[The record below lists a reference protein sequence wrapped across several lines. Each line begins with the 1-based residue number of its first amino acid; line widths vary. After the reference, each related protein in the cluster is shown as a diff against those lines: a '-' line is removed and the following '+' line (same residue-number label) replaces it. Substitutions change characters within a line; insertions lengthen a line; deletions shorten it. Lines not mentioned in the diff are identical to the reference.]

1 MIEIIY
7 DTVNG
12 DQYAPYASFAKKC
25 FEKHSDIP
33 VKEVLDLGCGTGG
46 ITALLAD
53 MGYDMV
59 GVDISPEML
68 MCARENTY
76 GKDVLLLN
84 QDMRS
89 FELYGTVQ
97 GIICS
102 FDTLNYLS
110 SEEELVKTLSL
121 CRLYMEKGGV
131 MVCDI
136 NSLYRYEKVYGD
148 NSFVYEVDEDM
159 LVWQNAWD
167 SKTEKCAFYLTM
179 FAEEEKEKWLLE
191 NLSELSG
198 QGLIYCNDEATC
210 KVLGKQLRKAKIM
223 AEAYIDVTNPDKKER
238 INYLTN
244 SFSSG
249 GLPVLVT
256 TQDAG
261 KNLSNPHIRFV
272 VHYDVPDSQE
282 LYQLHVTQI
291 GQLATDAVVH
301 DLQIV

>member
-1 MIEIIY
+1 MIELIY

-12 DQYAPYASFAKKC
+12 DQYEPYGKFAKKC
-25 FEKHSDIP
+25 FETHSDIP

-68 MCARENTY
+68 MCARENTC

-110 SEEELVKTLSL
+110 SQQELFKTLSL

-136 NSLYRYEKVYGD
+136 NSLYRYQTVYGD
-148 NSFVYEVDEDM
+148 NAFVYEVDEDM
-159 LVWQNAWD
+159 LVWQNQWD
-167 SKTEKCAFYLTM
+167 GEKGKCAFYLTM
-179 FAEEEKEKWLLE
+179 FAEEDGVYSRE
-191 NLSELSG
+191 
-198 QGLIYCNDEATC
+198 DETTLQTYFSFEAFSSAA
-210 KVLGKQLRKAKIM
+210 RKAGFEKIFVYGEKDFSPLTETSEKM
-223 AEAYIDVTNPDKKER
+223 YIVIK
-238 INYLTN
+238 
-244 SFSSG
+244 
-249 GLPVLVT
+249 
-256 TQDAG
+256 
-261 KNLSNPHIRFV
+261 
-272 VHYDVPDSQE
+272 
-282 LYQLHVTQI
+282 
-291 GQLATDAVVH
+291 
-301 DLQIV
+301 

>member
-1 MIEIIY
+1 MIELVY

-12 DQYAPYASFAKKC
+12 DQYAPYASFVKKC
-25 FEKHSDIP
+25 FEKHSDIT

-68 MCARENTY
+68 MCARENTC

-97 GIICS
+97 GIVCS

-110 SEEELVKTLSL
+110 TEEELVKTLSL
-121 CRLYMEKGGV
+121 CRLYMENGGV

-148 NSFVYEVDEDM
+148 NAFVYEVDEDM

-167 SKTEKCAFYLTM
+167 GEKEKCAFYLTM
-179 FAEEEKEKWLLE
+179 FAEEDGVYSREDETTLQKYFSAEKF
-191 NLSELSG
+191 SS
-198 QGLIYCNDEATC
+198 CA
-210 KVLGKQLRKAKIM
+210 RKAGFTQVFVYGEKDLSPQSETSEKM
-223 AEAYIDVTNPDKKER
+223 YI
-238 INYLTN
+238 
-244 SFSSG
+244 
-249 GLPVLVT
+249 VL
-256 TQDAG
+256 
-261 KNLSNPHIRFV
+261 K
-272 VHYDVPDSQE
+272 
-282 LYQLHVTQI
+282 
-291 GQLATDAVVH
+291 
-301 DLQIV
+301 

>member
-1 MIEIIY
+1 MIELIY

-12 DQYAPYASFAKKC
+12 DQYEPYAVFAKKC
-25 FEKHSDIP
+25 FETHSDIP

-46 ITALLAD
+46 ITTLLAD

-68 MCARENTY
+68 MCARENTC

-110 SEEELVKTLSL
+110 SEQELIKTLSL

-136 NSLYRYEKVYGD
+136 NSLYRYERVYGD
-148 NSFVYEVDEDM
+148 NSFVYEVDDDM
-159 LVWQNAWD
+159 LIWQNQWD
-167 SKTEKCAFYLTM
+167 GKKENCTFYLTM
-179 FAEEEKEKWLLE
+179 FAEEDGVYSRE
-191 NLSELSG
+191 
-198 QGLIYCNDEATC
+198 DETTLQKYFSVDSFSAC
-210 KVLGKQLRKAKIM
+210 ARKAGFTQVFVYGEKDFSPQSETSEKM
-223 AEAYIDVTNPDKKER
+223 YI
-238 INYLTN
+238 
-244 SFSSG
+244 
-249 GLPVLVT
+249 VL
-256 TQDAG
+256 
-261 KNLSNPHIRFV
+261 K
-272 VHYDVPDSQE
+272 
-282 LYQLHVTQI
+282 
-291 GQLATDAVVH
+291 
-301 DLQIV
+301 

>member
-1 MIEIIY
+1 MIELVY

-12 DQYAPYASFAKKC
+12 DQYAPYASFVKKC
-25 FEKHSDIP
+25 FEKHSDIT

-68 MCARENTY
+68 MCARENTC

-97 GIICS
+97 GIVCS

-110 SEEELVKTLSL
+110 SEKELVKTLSL
-121 CRLYMEKGGV
+121 CRLYMENGGV

-148 NSFVYEVDEDM
+148 NAFVYEVDEDM

-167 SKTEKCAFYLTM
+167 GEKEKCAFYLTM
-179 FAEEEKEKWLLE
+179 FAEEDGVYSREDETTLQKYFSAEKF
-191 NLSELSG
+191 SS
-198 QGLIYCNDEATC
+198 CA
-210 KVLGKQLRKAKIM
+210 RKAGFTQVFVYGEKDLSPQSETSEKM
-223 AEAYIDVTNPDKKER
+223 YI
-238 INYLTN
+238 
-244 SFSSG
+244 
-249 GLPVLVT
+249 VL
-256 TQDAG
+256 
-261 KNLSNPHIRFV
+261 K
-272 VHYDVPDSQE
+272 
-282 LYQLHVTQI
+282 
-291 GQLATDAVVH
+291 
-301 DLQIV
+301 

>member
-1 MIEIIY
+1 MIEKIY
-7 DTVNG
+7 DIVNG
-12 DQYAPYASFAKKC
+12 AEYPSYAEFVRKC
-25 FEKHSDIP
+25 FENESDIK

-53 MGYDMV
+53 MGYDTV

-68 MCARENTY
+68 MCARENTA

-97 GIICS
+97 GIVCS

-110 SEEELVKTLSL
+110 SEEELTETLSL

-136 NSLYRYEKVYGD
+136 NSLYRYEKVYGT

-167 SKTEKCAFYLTM
+167 GEKEKCAFYLTM
-179 FAEEEKEKWLLE
+179 FAEEDGVYSREDETTLQKYFSAEKF
-191 NLSELSG
+191 SS
-198 QGLIYCNDEATC
+198 CA
-210 KVLGKQLRKAKIM
+210 RKAGFTQVFVYGEKDFSPQSETSEKM
-223 AEAYIDVTNPDKKER
+223 YI
-238 INYLTN
+238 
-244 SFSSG
+244 
-249 GLPVLVT
+249 VL
-256 TQDAG
+256 
-261 KNLSNPHIRFV
+261 K
-272 VHYDVPDSQE
+272 
-282 LYQLHVTQI
+282 
-291 GQLATDAVVH
+291 
-301 DLQIV
+301 